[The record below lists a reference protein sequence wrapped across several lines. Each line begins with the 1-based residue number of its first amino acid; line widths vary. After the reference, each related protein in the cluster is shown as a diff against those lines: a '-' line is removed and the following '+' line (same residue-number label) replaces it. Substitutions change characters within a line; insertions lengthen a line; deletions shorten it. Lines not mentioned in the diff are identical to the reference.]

1 MKQNKF
7 FRNIALTV
15 VLGIALAVCVILRA
29 LLPMAVLPKLDI
41 PNMVLLSL
49 VALLMDHYF
58 ARGEKKFCICLPLF
72 SAATFGIL
80 PWAAGFASGLQALQL
95 ALMGGITF
103 GLTAWVFTQ
112 MQDRLSSG
120 PAAKAAPILSALG
133 LYLAAQCFAGILL

>member
-58 ARGEKKFCICLPLF
+58 VPGEKKFCICLPLF

-80 PWAAGFASGLQALQL
+80 PWAAGFAGGLQALQL

-133 LYLAAQCFAGILL
+133 LYLAAQCFAGIVL